1 MNAFLTRLAYAFF
14 PRRCLYCDRV
24 IRPDQTSCDDCC
36 DTIPRMDGICCPHCG
51 RTKTDCHCRRHKR
64 AYDRLIT
71 AMRYERGAKSAILAL
86 KKDRDADR
94 IHTMGQEMAAAL
106 RAKSDAAPLD
116 IVTFIPMCKKDERK
130 RGYNQSR
137 LLATEVASLLDLPLK
152 PMLKKCFET
161 HSQKGLP
168 WHERSGNV
176 LGAFDVIAPTKGK
189 RILLVDDLATTGC
202 TLNECAK
209 MLKIYGAES
218 VTALTFA
225 ATVPKEKT
233 ESNEDENSR

>member
-1 MNAFLTRLAYAFF
+1 MNALLTRLAYAFF

-24 IRPDQTSCDDCC
+24 IRPDQTSCDECRDS
-36 DTIPRMDGICCPHCG
+36 IPRMDGVCCPHCG
-51 RTKTDCHCRRHKR
+51 RSKAVCRCRRRKR
-64 AYDRLIT
+64 AYDRLVT
-71 AMRYERGAKSAILAL
+71 AMRYERGAKAAILAL
-86 KKDRDADR
+86 KHSRDADR
-94 IHTMGQEMAAAL
+94 IHTMGQEMVSAL
-106 RAKSDAAPLD
+106 RAKSDAAPFD
-116 IVTFIPMCKKDERK
+116 VVTFIPMCKKDEHK

-137 LLATEVASLLDLPLK
+137 LLAAEVASLLELPMEA
-152 PMLKKCFET
+152 MLNKCFDT

-176 LGAFDVIAPTKGK
+176 LGAFDVIASVRGK
-189 RILLVDDLATTGC
+189 KILLVDDLATTGC

-225 ATVPKEKT
+225 ATIPEDTK
-233 ESNEDENSR
+233 SNEDENSR